1 MIVKGIVFDINGTM
15 TDILT
20 NEADNE
26 VYRVL
31 SNLFSY
37 QGILLDP
44 AATKDLYFRV
54 QKEQRASAREPYP
67 EFDAIEI
74 FREII
79 RQHSSDF
86 TCTLPAAKLEQ
97 LPGFFAE
104 TYRAASRFRLQLYP
118 GVSETIRQLH
128 QNYRLAI
135 VSDAQTAYAIPELN
149 AVGLSGYFDPII
161 VSGDYGY
168 RKPDQRVFTA
178 ALSAMHLDASEVLY
192 VGNDMHCDV
201 YGAQR
206 LGIKTVFFK
215 SNQGHHEMKSVE
227 PDYIIYHFPE
237 LLNAVRFFEGR

>member
-20 NEADNE
+20 NEADDG
-26 VYRVL
+26 VYRVI
-31 SNLFSY
+31 SNLLSY
-37 QGILLDP
+37 QGILLGP
-44 AATKDLYFRV
+44 AETKDLYFRI
-54 QKEQRASAREPYP
+54 QKEQRAATREPYP

-79 RQHSSDF
+79 RQHSTDY
-86 TCTLPAAKLEQ
+86 TRALPAAKIEQ

-104 TYRAASRFRLQLYP
+104 TYRAASRHRLQLYP
-118 GVSETIRQLH
+118 GVDETIRQLH

-168 RKPDQRVFTA
+168 RKPDERVFTA
-178 ALSAMHLDASEVLY
+178 ALNTMGMQPSEVLY

-215 SNQGHHEMKSVE
+215 SNQGHHEMEGVE
-227 PDYIIYHFPE
+227 PDYIIYRFPE
-237 LLNAVRFFEGR
+237 LLNAVRFFESR

>member
-20 NEADNE
+20 NEADDG
-26 VYRVL
+26 VYRVI
-31 SNLFSY
+31 SNLLSY
-37 QGILLDP
+37 QGVFLDP
-44 AATKDLYFRV
+44 AATKDLYFSI
-54 QKEQRASAREPYP
+54 QKEQRAAAQEPYP

-79 RQHSSDF
+79 RQHSTDF
-86 TCTLPAAKLEQ
+86 TRALPAAKLEQ

-104 TYRAASRFRLQLYP
+104 TYRAASRHRLQLYP
-118 GVSETIRQLH
+118 GVDQTIRQLH

-149 AVGLSGYFDPII
+149 AVGLYGYFDPII

-168 RKPDQRVFTA
+168 RKPDERLFTN
-178 ALSAMHLDASEVLY
+178 ALSAMGIDASEVIY

-201 YGAQR
+201 HGAQR

-215 SNQGHHEMKSVE
+215 SNQGNQEMQGVE

-237 LLNAVRFFEGR
+237 LLNAVRFFESR

>member
-20 NEADNE
+20 NEADDG
-26 VYRVL
+26 VYRVV

-44 AATKDLYFRV
+44 AATRDLYFRI
-54 QKEQRASAREPYP
+54 QNEQRAAAQETYP

-79 RQHSSDF
+79 RQHSTDF
-86 TCTLPAAKLEQ
+86 TRAMPAAKLEQ
-97 LPGFFAE
+97 LPGLFAE
-104 TYRAASRFRLQLYP
+104 TYRAASRYRLQLYP
-118 GVSETIRQLH
+118 GVDQTIRQLH
-128 QNYRLAI
+128 RNYRLAI

-149 AVGLSGYFDPII
+149 AVGLSGLFDPII
-161 VSGDYGY
+161 VSGDFGY

-178 ALSAMHLDASEVLY
+178 ALNTMGMQPSEVLY

-201 YGAQR
+201 FGAKR

-215 SNQGHHEMKSVE
+215 SNQGNHEMQGVA

-237 LLNAVRFFEGR
+237 LLNAVRFFESR

>member
-20 NEADNE
+20 NEADDH
-26 VYRVL
+26 VYRVI

-44 AATKDLYFRV
+44 ATTKDLYFRI
-54 QKEQRASAREPYP
+54 QREQRAAAHETYP

-79 RQHSSDF
+79 RQHSTDF
-86 TCTLPAAKLEQ
+86 TRSLPAAKLEQ

-104 TYRAASRFRLQLYP
+104 TYRAASRFRLHLYP
-118 GVSETIRQLH
+118 GVDSTIRQLH
-128 QNYRLAI
+128 RNYRLAV

-168 RKPDQRVFTA
+168 RKPDERVFTA
-178 ALSAMHLDASEVLY
+178 ALNAMGMDASEVLY

-201 YGAQR
+201 YGAKR
-206 LGIKTVFFK
+206 LGIRTVFFK
-215 SNQGHHEMKSVE
+215 SNQGHHEMEGVE

-237 LLNAVRFFEGR
+237 LLNAVRFFESR